1 MGVGGVH
8 INRMILYSESAK
20 ESTTVYYTSAKFF
33 GDPREVKNTLVRGL
47 LREVHPSFPATKN
60 GQLIIHDEYGCP
72 RLYIENKQPL
82 SISFSYNGQEV
93 WAAVAEMDSL
103 GIDVE
108 TLGNFLAPYPYN
120 RAFLEDDFRVVS
132 SFCTGKEDAAALLWS
147 CKEAAV
153 KSRGTGF
160 HFIDP
165 RDVRILSCL
174 QEGYCRYRVTVATP
188 EKICVVAKRERHLW
202 LALSVS
208 G

>member
-8 INRMILYSESAK
+8 ISRMILCSGTAK
-20 ESTTVYYTSAKFF
+20 APVTVYYTSAKFF
-33 GDPREVKNTLVRGL
+33 KDPKEVKNALAGGL
-47 LREVHPSFPATKN
+47 LGKVDPKFHAEKN
-60 GQLIIHDEYGCP
+60 VPLIIKDRYGCP
-72 RLYIENKQPL
+72 RLNVEYKQPV
-82 SISFSYNGQEV
+82 SISFSYSGQEL

-108 TLGNFLAPYPYN
+108 TPGNFSAPYPYN
-120 RAFLEDDFRVVS
+120 RAFLEDDFRVIS

-160 HFIDP
+160 HCIDP

-174 QEGYCRYRVTVATP
+174 QEGHCMYRVTVATP
-188 EKICVVAKRERHLW
+188 EKIGVVVKRERHLW